1 MMYEETVTFG
11 TQTAKHHMKTKITVT
26 HTTTQRK
33 RGTAK
38 SNRCRDISFAV
49 ISLLLYSDERDRNQL
64 QAHTFSQGA
73 E

>member
-1 MMYEETVTFG
+1 MYEETVTFS
-11 TQTAKHHMKTKITVT
+11 TQTAKHHIKTKITVT

-38 SNRCRDISFAV
+38 SKPNRDKFRN
-49 ISLLLYSDERDRNQL
+49 DRNQL